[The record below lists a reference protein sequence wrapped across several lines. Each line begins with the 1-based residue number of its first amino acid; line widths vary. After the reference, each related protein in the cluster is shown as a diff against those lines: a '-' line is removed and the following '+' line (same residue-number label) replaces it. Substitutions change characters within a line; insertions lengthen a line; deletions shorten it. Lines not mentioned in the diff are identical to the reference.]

1 VMGSLGGKLGAVT
14 CVSGRLCRYRSS
26 YCVFVRLM
34 TPSQRSRKLQVVAC
48 SLMGLLGSA
57 DCTNEKG

>member
-14 CVSGRLCRYRSS
+14 CVSGRLCRYRS
-26 YCVFVRLM
+26 YCVFVRLI

-48 SLMGLLGSA
+48 SLIGLLGSV